1 MVTLLPDVVPRINRL
16 TWLGWATVALGL
28 LAILAPL
35 LAGKATVILVALLL
49 LLAGLAQLYDA
60 LRSGLNTNSRVL
72 TLVLG
77 LGAACGDDKPKESAS
92 TSTSATA
99 TTAASAGNL
108 TVLAAASLSESFKEL
123 GAAFEAKHPGS
134 KVTFSFDASSAL
146 ATQANN
152 GAPADVF
159 ASADQANMK
168 KVTDTGNATGPKV
181 FTHNKLAIIVAKGNP
196 KKVKSLADFAKISFV
211 LCAPE
216 VPCGKYGLEALSKAK
231 VTAKPKSLETNVKGV
246 VTKVTSGEA
255 DAGIGYVTD
264 AKAAAANA
272 EGIDIPDAQNVIA
285 EYPMAVLKQSANS
298 NLAYAWLDF
307 VLSPDAQAV
316 LAKFGFA
323 PA

>member
-1 MVTLLPDVVPRINRL
+1 MIARRRSS
-16 TWLGWATVALGL
+16 LGL
-28 LAILAPL
+28 ALA
-35 LAGKATVILVALLL
+35 V
-49 LLAGLAQLYDA
+49 
-60 LRSGLNTNSRVL
+60 

-77 LGAACGDDKPKESAS
+77 LGASCGEDEPKGSAASSS
-92 TSTSATA
+92 TTA

-123 GAAFEAKHPGS
+123 GTAFEAKHPGS

-159 ASADQANMK
+159 ASADQPNMK
-168 KVTDTGNATGPKV
+168 KVTDAGNATGPKV
-181 FTHNKLAIIVAKGNP
+181 FAHNKLAIIVAKGNP
-196 KKVKSLADFAKISFV
+196 KKVKSLADFTKINFV

-216 VPCGKYGLEALSKAK
+216 VPCGKYGLQALSKAG

-264 AKAAAANA
+264 ARTTAATA
-272 EGIDIPDAQNVIA
+272 EGVEIPEAQNVIA
-285 EYPMAVLKQSANS
+285 EYPIAVLKQSANS

-307 VLSPDAQAV
+307 ILGSEAQAV
-316 LAKFGFA
+316 LAKYGFA
-323 PA
+323 AA

>member
-1 MVTLLPDVVPRINRL
+1 MLVIARRRSS
-16 TWLGWATVALGL
+16 LGL
-28 LAILAPL
+28 
-35 LAGKATVILVALLL
+35 AL
-49 LLAGLAQLYDA
+49 
-60 LRSGLNTNSRVL
+60 VL

-92 TSTSATA
+92 TSTRATA

-123 GAAFEAKHPGS
+123 GTAFEAKHPGS

-307 VLSPDAQAV
+307 ILSPEAQAV
-316 LAKFGFA
+316 LAKYGFA
-323 PA
+323 AA